1 MLYQNKRAVTLHLVS
16 LLTLALSVFVLYMI
30 FSDLDGFFIEYS
42 SKASGIGW
50 MIFMLLA
57 GNVMLGCMFWLS
69 GRYVL
74 QISALE
80 NRQVIVKTWSF
91 LGIYHTT
98 AYPETILKTPKF
110 HFGKANF
117 SHVPTVNA
125 PWWKLKTP
133 NGKTL
138 VVDMQGDFSI
148 NFKDY
153 DQNLKPK
160 KIEKKKPKTSL

>member
-1 MLYQNKRAVTLHLVS
+1 MLYQNKRVVTLHLVS

-80 NRQVIVKTWSF
+80 NRQVIVKSLVFFENIPYYGLSGNDFENSKIPFWKSKF
-91 LGIYHTT
+91 LTRSYC
-98 AYPETILKTPKF
+98 
-110 HFGKANF
+110 
-117 SHVPTVNA
+117 
-125 PWWKLKTP
+125 
-133 NGKTL
+133 
-138 VVDMQGDFSI
+138 
-148 NFKDY
+148 
-153 DQNLKPK
+153 
-160 KIEKKKPKTSL
+160 